1 MFQYDISDRIPELLS
16 FVYISCINYFFDS
29 LCEIVSFSERFHREQ
44 HKKFGN
50 KLIVFEIAKTNNEMM
65 SSVLFQHFRVAWGKF
80 IQTGTLD
87 SHARFET
94 RFCHTG
100 STNTYSLWL
109 VDTFDK
115 SQTSIQHNH
124 LCDLMNVKEN
134 ILFLR
139 NV

>member
-65 SSVLFQHFRVAWGKF
+65 SSVLA
-80 IQTGTLD
+80 
-87 SHARFET
+87 
-94 RFCHTG
+94 
-100 STNTYSLWL
+100 
-109 VDTFDK
+109 
-115 SQTSIQHNH
+115 
-124 LCDLMNVKEN
+124 N
-134 ILFLR
+134 ILGWPGANSSKQVRLIR
-139 NV
+139 MHASRYDSVTLAQPTHAHCGL